1 MKKILFL
8 LVLFNASQVFA
19 QAELQLAETFLRSV
33 QEKKFSL
40 LKPWLGNNAA
50 KLEGKWKQVVE
61 QAHREGFK
69 IASVKIKKI
78 IPGEQIPGLPLKSII
93 AIYEYDDK
101 EWDDLVLM
109 ITMDK
114 SIKLAEIPVTSYMF
128 ILNDERRG
136 KNTRDAAKN

>member
-1 MKKILFL
+1 MKKILTVL
-8 LVLFNASQVFA
+8 LLFNASFVFA

-40 LKPWLGNNAA
+40 MKPWLGANAS
-50 KLEGKWKQVVE
+50 KMEGKWKQVVE
-61 QAHREGFK
+61 QAHREGFS
-69 IASVKIKKI
+69 IAKVKIKKI

-101 EWDDLVLM
+101 EWDDLLLM

-114 SIKLAEIPVTSYMF
+114 SVKLVEIPVTSYMF
-128 ILNDERRG
+128 MLNDERRG

>member
-1 MKKILFL
+1 MKKILTL
-8 LVLFNASQVFA
+8 LLLFNVSFVFA
-19 QAELQLAETFLRSV
+19 QAELQLAENFLKSV

-40 LKPWLGNNAA
+40 MKPWLGPNAV
-50 KLEGKWKQVVE
+50 KMEEKWKQVVE
-61 QAHREGFK
+61 QAHREGFS
-69 IASVKIKKI
+69 IATVKIKKI

-101 EWDDLVLM
+101 EWDDLLLM

-114 SIKLAEIPVTSYMF
+114 SVKLAEIPVTSYMF
-128 ILNDERRG
+128 MLNDERRG

>member
-1 MKKILFL
+1 MKKILTVL
-8 LVLFNASQVFA
+8 LLFNASFVFA
-19 QAELQLAETFLRSV
+19 QAELQLAENFLRSV

-40 LKPWLGNNAA
+40 MKPWLGHNAV
-50 KLEGKWKQVVE
+50 KMEEKWKQVVE
-61 QAHREGFK
+61 QAHREGFS
-69 IASVKIKKI
+69 IATVKIKKI

-101 EWDDLVLM
+101 EWDDLLLM

-114 SIKLAEIPVTSYMF
+114 SVKLAEIPVTSYMF
-128 ILNDERRG
+128 MLNDERRG

>member
-1 MKKILFL
+1 MKKILTL
-8 LVLFNASQVFA
+8 LLLFKASFVLA

-40 LKPWLGNNAA
+40 MKPWLGNNAA
-50 KLEGKWKQVVE
+50 KMEGKWKQVVE
-61 QAHREGFK
+61 QAHREGFT
-69 IASVKIKKI
+69 ISSVKIKKI

-101 EWDDLVLM
+101 EWDDLLLM

-114 SIKLAEIPVTSYMF
+114 SVKLAEIPVTSYMF
-128 ILNDERRG
+128 MLNDERRG